1 LHDLKVEG
9 PIRRTREGGSEWEP
23 IKILLEGDENSNKTN
38 MASKS
43 RLRLNYPSWLR
54 PRSHWSATGPRSQQ
68 PPSRTRERSGT
79 PSLAPLTHTGHIG
92 EQHRSDRS
100 LLAKP
105 GNFHR
110 RPLHRSGWCSS
121 PVRPVQ
127 VRKLRIHQTGLPSS
141 KLTQTRNSSNTGNN
155 ELTQTFTRGK
165 SHKALHR
172 SDR

>member
-1 LHDLKVEG
+1 
-9 PIRRTREGGSEWEP
+9 
-23 IKILLEGDENSNKTN
+23 